1 MIVPPCTLV
10 SLRISMTP
18 SRMTIWS
25 QQTCTSGNF
34 SKSIGISDIHNP
46 ESWPEL
52 CATLEP
58 NATLSD
64 GH

>member
-1 MIVPPCTLV
+1 MTLSV
-10 SLRISMTP
+10 RTLMTRRRTP
-18 SRMTIWS
+18 GRMTIWN
-25 QQTCTSGNF
+25 QQTCKSGHF
-34 SKSIGISDIHNP
+34 SKFIVISDIHNP

-64 GH
+64 GP